1 MERLCMARVAGVE
14 SLLLTLDEMQK
25 MRGKSLAVREA
36 LGKVWCNR

>member
-14 SLLLTLDEMQK
+14 SLLLTLDEMRK

-36 LGKVWCNR
+36 LGKGVMQ